1 MANQTP
7 TEEFQSI
14 YDNIYASMGDDA
26 TLQANIEAAL
36 RPLYEQSKQQLEAER
51 IARNA
56 DIDVDA
62 FSRGMGNSTWVTD
75 AKLRQ
80 LRSSES
86 ALASLD
92 ASYNNQ
98 LYNAL
103 LAAQQN
109 RDDTA
114 WDRAM
119 QMYQLG
125 RSGRGGGGGNKQQ
138 PTITDNFEQF
148 MGWMADFNAGNMAN
162 KLDNNKL
169 GQPVLNFAFGG
180 RK

>member
-7 TEEFQSI
+7 TEEFQGI
-14 YDNIYASMGDDA
+14 YDNILASMGDDA
-26 TLQANIEAAL
+26 TLKANIEAAL
-36 RPLYEQSKQQLEAER
+36 RPSYDMSLQSLDRQRREN
-51 IARNA
+51 NA
-56 DIDVDA
+56 AIDVDA
-62 FSRGMGNSTWVTD
+62 YSRGMGNSSWVTD
-75 AKLRQ
+75 AKLQQ
-80 LRSSES
+80 LRGLNDARASLEANYNS
-86 ALASLD
+86 ALYNSLLD
-92 ASYNNQ
+92 AIR
-98 LYNAL
+98 
-103 LAAQQN
+103 N

-148 MGWMADFNAGNMAN
+148 MGWMADFNAANMAN

-169 GQPVLNFAFGG
+169 GQPVLNFSFGG